1 MDKCT
6 LLFVFV
12 CSLLRLVVWSR
23 VKLVET
29 QGWSKRVVVKVRGHE
44 EGESIKLFSSAFTIK
59 TPDSVGEG
67 FRSKTTR
74 KDEERQRHRKAAEKV
89 TISWGAP
96 PSPPPSPAG
105 GLSLAES
112 LLNGY
117 IDAAPW
123 LSKKNSLC
131 CSAQSVAHSH
141 FVCSNMEPVQKK
153 VVRCSRR
160 RVSVTVCLQA
170 EKSWTKEYDI
180 RKKTIEKCRLE
191 INRSYCN
198 TSTFYMSVVLRVQRS
213 FNSKVRRIEIS
224 VILRPSQC
232 VIIISFIF
240 RVSLR
245 PPHPFARLVL
255 SKSSTPFH
263 GRLSFIA
270 RNTIRYDTLLDV
282 DFTLS

>member
-1 MDKCT
+1 MK
-6 LLFVFV
+6 
-12 CSLLRLVVWSR
+12 
-23 VKLVET
+23 
-29 QGWSKRVVVKVRGHE
+29 KVRVSNCFQVRLQSKHLTVWARDLGRKQHE
-44 EGESIKLFSSAFTIK
+44 
-59 TPDSVGEG
+59 
-67 FRSKTTR
+67 RTR
-74 KDEERQRHRKAAEKV
+74 KDNGTEKQQKKWPYHEEP
-89 TISWGAP
+89 P

-255 SKSSTPFH
+255 SRSSTPFH

-270 RNTIRYDTLLDV
+270 RNTLRYDTLLDV

>member
-96 PSPPPSPAG
+96 PPPPSPLPCG
-105 GLSLAES
+105 GDWVLQSHFQTAILMLLPDWARKIVCVVLHNRWPTVNSCVQIWISTKESRS
-112 LLNGY
+112 LLEKESFGHS
-117 IDAAPW
+117 
-123 LSKKNSLC
+123 LS
-131 CSAQSVAHSH
+131 
-141 FVCSNMEPVQKK
+141 PG
-153 VVRCSRR
+153 
-160 RVSVTVCLQA
+160 
-170 EKSWTKEYDI
+170 
-180 RKKTIEKCRLE
+180 RKKLDEGIWHPQENYRKMQTWD
-191 INRSYCN
+191 
-198 TSTFYMSVVLRVQRS
+198 Q
-213 FNSKVRRIEIS
+213 
-224 VILRPSQC
+224 SQ
-232 VIIISFIF
+232 
-240 RVSLR
+240 
-245 PPHPFARLVL
+245 
-255 SKSSTPFH
+255 
-263 GRLSFIA
+263 
-270 RNTIRYDTLLDV
+270 LL
-282 DFTLS
+282 